1 MGKRTI
7 AIFVIIIAALV
18 LGFLFLSHRLNPQEG
33 NLPIPGQHDQQGNNN
48 PAEPSEKP
56 PEIDP
61 LQERIQAM
69 TLEEKVGQ
77 LVMVGVDGYEIN
89 ANAQQLIENYHVG
102 GFVLLK
108 KNVRDSGQMLNL
120 INTLK
125 ETNGVNKIPL
135 FLALDEEGGRISRMP
150 AEFKKMP
157 SSQQVGAQNSGA
169 LGKKMGEIL
178 GREVKG
184 FGMNVNFAPVLD
196 IFSNPKNKVI
206 GDRAFGSNPE
216 LVSKVGIQTMR
227 GIQEQGIISVVK
239 HFPGHRDTSVDSHV
253 GLPRVDYDLERLR
266 NFELRPFAEA
276 IANDV
281 DAIMLAHI
289 LLPKLD
295 PDYPASFS
303 EVLIRDILRK
313 EMDYNGVVITDDMT
327 MGAIVENYNIGE
339 AAVKSILAGS
349 DIVLVCHDFAK
360 EEAVLKEI
368 LHAAQTGKIP
378 ADRIDESVYRVLKL
392 KEKYALADRQ
402 KESVDVQG
410 INAEIEQLYKDYP
423 ALKG

>member
-1 MGKRTI
+1 MCKKTI
-7 AIFVIIIAALV
+7 AILGIVSLALV
-18 LGFLFLSHRLNPQEG
+18 LGFVFLSQRI
-33 NLPIPGQHDQQGNNN
+33 NLQDFNTPMPGQQGGNN
-48 PAEPSEKP
+48 PTAPSEETP
-56 PEIDP
+56 VIDP
-61 LQERIQAM
+61 LKERIQAM

-89 ANAQQLIENYHVG
+89 ANAQQLIQNYHVG

-108 KNVRDSGQMLNL
+108 KNVNDTQQMLKLLNA
-120 INTLK
+120 LK
-125 ETNGVNKIPL
+125 DTNGVNKIPL
-135 FLALDEEGGRISRMP
+135 FLALDEEGGRVSRMP
-150 AEFKKMP
+150 SEFKKMP
-157 SSQQVGAQNSGA
+157 SSLRVGAQNNGA
-169 LGKKMGEIL
+169 LGKRMGEIL
-178 GREVKG
+178 GREVKE

-196 IFSNPKNKVI
+196 IFSNPKNTVI
-206 GDRAFGSNPE
+206 GDRAFGNTPE
-216 LVSKVGIQTMR
+216 LVSKVGIQAMG
-227 GIQEQGIISVVK
+227 GIQDQGIISVVK
-239 HFPGHRDTSVDSHV
+239 HFPGHGDTSVDSHV

-266 NFELRPFAEA
+266 NFELVPFAEA

-289 LLPKLD
+289 LLPKID

-303 EVLIRDILRK
+303 EALISDILRK
-313 EMDYNGVVITDDMT
+313 EMSYDGVVITDDMT
-327 MGAIVENYNIGE
+327 MGAIVENYSIGE

-368 LHAAQTGKIP
+368 LHAAETGKIP
-378 ADRIDESVYRVLKL
+378 SDRIDESVYRVLKL

-402 KESVDVQG
+402 IDSVDVQG
-410 INAEIEQLYKDYP
+410 INAEIEQLYKNYP